1 MLLGLLG
8 TGAELLL
15 IGHTEGF
22 WQRVPLALIA
32 AGLVLAAWSTHDA
45 RRPVLR
51 ALQGV
56 MALVVVA
63 GVVGLFQHYQANA
76 EFEREM
82 YPSLRGLELFW
93 KAIQGASPPTLAP
106 GAMILLGL
114 LGLLSADR
122 PPASTAPAGPNIHL
136 EGDAS

>member
-15 IGHTEGF
+15 VGHTEGS
-22 WQRVPLALIA
+22 WQLVPLALIA
-32 AGLVLAAWSTHDA
+32 AGLVLAAWSALHG
-45 RRPVLR
+45 RRAVLR

-56 MALVVVA
+56 LVLHVA
-63 GVVGLFQHYQANA
+63 AGLVGLFQHYQANV

-82 YPSLRGLELFW
+82 YSSLRGIELFW

-114 LGLLSADR
+114 LGLLSTYR
-122 PPASTAPAGPNIHL
+122 HPASSAPAELDLHSK
-136 EGDAS
+136 GDAS